1 MSRPHKL
8 RKEDIRWLAT
18 EEGCN
23 VAISV
28 FHLRVRVGQCWQL
41 TLSDICSVPIVG
53 KTCAVFYFET
63 RKFSKNRESQFFFNF
78 LVKINIQI
86 ALERKDKVWSSF
98 NDNFTMIPNTSF
110 CSVFSR
116 GNHSHTQMLLSCGSR
131 KPLQLSGKVADQSP
145 LRFAGALER
154 SYWKARRN
162 MAQEHIRKSL
172 PRRPASQ

>member
-41 TLSDICSVPIVG
+41 TLSDICSVPIVI
-53 KTCAVFYFET
+53 
-63 RKFSKNRESQFFFNF
+63 SKRENFHFQKSHFFNF

-98 NDNFTMIPNTSF
+98 NDDFTMIPNTSF
-110 CSVFSR
+110 CPVFSR

-145 LRFAGALER
+145 LRFAGALWR

-162 MAQEHIRKSL
+162 MAQEHIKKSL